1 MAFLAYCLGSHDLQ
15 GNMLYKLLVVP
26 LISKASMIQL
36 DLEYHDTYMFC
47 TLDYLFCTLDYLFC
61 TLDIL
66 IWNTMMHT
74 CFVLNEQVE

>member
-47 TLDYLFCTLDYLFC
+47 TLDYLFCTLD
-61 TLDIL
+61 IL